1 MEGKRKFIALGA
13 NLPGKWGVPATTMR
27 QAVQELQSAGV
38 AVVAGSRLHQTRA
51 VGPGLQLPYFNAAIE
66 VRTHATPRALLR
78 ILKSI
83 ERRAGRRFGRMW
95 GPRSLDL
102 DLLDYD
108 GRLLGDPRRTH
119 RSGQLVLP
127 HPEMHR
133 RAFVLVPL
141 LEIAPDWRHPRLGK
155 TARSLL
161 RRLPLTARRGVGRSL
176 AFFPPSCDK
185 PG

>member
-1 MEGKRKFIALGA
+1 MVGKRKYIALGA
-13 NLPGKWGVPATTMR
+13 NLPGAWGAPAATMCR
-27 QAVQELQSAGV
+27 ATEELQGAGIV
-38 AVVAGSRLHQTRA
+38 VVAHSRLYQTRA
-51 VGPGLQLPYFNAAIE
+51 VGPGLQLPYFNAALEI
-66 VRTHATPRALLR
+66 RTDRPPRALMH

-108 GRLLGDPRRTH
+108 GTRLGDPRRTH

-127 HPEMHR
+127 HPQMHT

-141 LEIAPDWRHPRLGK
+141 LEIAPEWRHPRLGK
-155 TARSLL
+155 SAVSLL
-161 RRLPLTARRGVGRSL
+161 RQLPLPARRGVGRSL
-176 AFFPPSCDK
+176 AFCPPACDK